1 MLVIEDI
8 HLGDSGLLEFLAYLA
23 EWASDVP
30 LLLICT
36 ARPELYER
44 HSLWAGGIRNATSID
59 LGPLSPGESRELVG
73 SLLERSDLSERAA
86 SVVFESCGGNPLYAE
101 EFVRL
106 LVERAAPGGVS
117 DTSSASPAS
126 VQALMAARLDTLS
139 AERKALL
146 QDAAVV
152 GKVFWAGALTRMS
165 GRDSREI
172 EVALHEFSRKQ
183 LVRRARVSSLEG
195 EAEYSFWHALLCDVA
210 YQQIPRAERA
220 RRHAEF
226 AAWLVERA
234 GEGVGDV
241 ADILIHHY
249 ERARE
254 LAHAAGDLERAR
266 TYEHHAR
273 GFLIIAARRSARL
286 APADAVARYAQA
298 IASTDDEDPSRPELL
313 LRMAEALADTGDGSA
328 AADALD
334 RAIEALRASGEIELE
349 AAALGRRAQVAQSR
363 GDARLVEFAAQS
375 VALLAPLPASPALLD
390 AYAGLAAAQLFHGRT
405 AESIET
411 ATGAIALA
419 ASIGAE
425 PPPRLLGYLGDARVE
440 LGDAAGLDQM
450 RQAVDLLS
458 ARERAGA
465 TDESSSLLVRFLN
478 NLALARVPIEG
489 PGKALPDL
497 ERAIAL
503 ANERG
508 LGELFGVTR
517 ATKLT
522 LLFQLGR
529 IAEAEQLA
537 AALGDE
543 ARRLNLTVLTASTVA
558 WQTLCCY
565 VRTGRLPEDFAL
577 EQLQPLDMYLLSS
590 DIGALVAAVT
600 AVAQRV
606 LGDAPAAL
614 RTLDELASTPNL
626 RASWEYPRL
635 LPLLVRE
642 AIALGDIELAE
653 RARAGVAKLHRLH
666 ELALASS
673 AAALSEARG
682 DDADALDR
690 YAHVA
695 AAWMAYG
702 DAPEHAYALHGHA
715 RCLRSLGRPNRDV
728 EIASASAFR
737 ALGIHVPVDR
747 IATEPWDTAQASA
760 EE

>member
-1 MLVIEDI
+1 M
-8 HLGDSGLLEFLAYLA
+8 S
-23 EWASDVP
+23 
-30 LLLICT
+30 
-36 ARPELYER
+36 R
-44 HSLWAGGIRNATSID
+44 TSR
-59 LGPLSPGESRELVG
+59 SRELN
-73 SLLERSDLSERAA
+73 ERAA
-86 SVVFESCGGNPLYAE
+86 TRSSQPGWWS
-101 EFVRL
+101 
-106 LVERAAPGGVS
+106 APEKASGTWP
-117 DTSSASPAS
+117 TSSSITT
-126 VQALMAARLDTLS
+126 R
-139 AERKALL
+139 ER
-146 QDAAVV
+146 
-152 GKVFWAGALTRMS
+152 G
-165 GRDSREI
+165 
-172 EVALHEFSRKQ
+172 
-183 LVRRARVSSLEG
+183 
-195 EAEYSFWHALLCDVA
+195 
-210 YQQIPRAERA
+210 
-220 RRHAEF
+220 
-226 AAWLVERA
+226 
-234 GEGVGDV
+234 
-241 ADILIHHY
+241 
-249 ERARE
+249 E

-390 AYAGLAAAQLFHGRT
+390 AYAGSAAAQLFHGRT

-411 ATGAIALA
+411 ATGAIALRSFHRRRASA
-419 ASIGAE
+419 ALARI
-425 PPPRLLGYLGDARVE
+425 PRRCARRARRCRRPRSDAPGR
-440 LGDAAGLDQM
+440 
-450 RQAVDLLS
+450 RS
-458 ARERAGA
+458 ALRRGSGRAPR
-465 TDESSSLLVRFLN
+465 DESSSLLVRFLN

-503 ANERG
+503 GERARARRSFSG
-508 LGELFGVTR
+508 WTR

-600 AVAQRV
+600 AVARARP
-606 LGDAPAAL
+606 GRRSRAAL

-695 AAWMAYG
+695 AAWDGVRRRAR
-702 DAPEHAYALHGHA
+702 ARLRAARPRALPAQARASEPGRGNRLRVGISRPWHPPSRRSHCDGALGHGSGVGRGVNAVLGCNARSRACPAVTGQA
-715 RCLRSLGRPNRDV
+715 RCLGTTICPEHFAAD
-728 EIASASAFR
+728 FGT
-737 ALGIHVPVDR
+737 AL
-747 IATEPWDTAQASA
+747 A
-760 EE
+760 